1 MLFPGIKISTVFNGT
16 AEENVTAVC
25 SLSLRYAATLV
36 LGGINMFIKNCA
48 KIRGKL
54 AGNWRHLQN
63 KGEDGEVV
71 LWKAIKGEIGLLAW
85 PPPIYWWG
93 RYLKGGDLVC

>member
-1 MLFPGIKISTVFNGT
+1 MSTLFNGR
-16 AEENVTAVC
+16 AEGNVTAVC
-25 SLSLRYAATLV
+25 SLLLGLSATLV

-71 LWKAIKGEIGLLAW
+71 VWRVIKEEIGLLGW
-85 PPPIYWWG
+85 PPPIIWWG
-93 RYLKGGDLVC
+93 RHLKRGDLVC